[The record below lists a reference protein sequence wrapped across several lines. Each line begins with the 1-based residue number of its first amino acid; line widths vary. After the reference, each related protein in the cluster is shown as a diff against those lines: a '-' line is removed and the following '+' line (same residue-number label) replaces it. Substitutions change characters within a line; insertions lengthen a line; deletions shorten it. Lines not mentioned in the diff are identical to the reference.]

1 MSSTNWRVMVSP
13 RPVPFCAA
21 GSPSCTKGWNRRFWS
36 SGLMPMPVSS
46 TSISKCC
53 LSSCRRPSRMV
64 TPPWPV
70 NLTAL
75 AVRLIRIWRSLA
87 SSPLMWRGKA
97 EDWSSSSRRPFSSAR
112 SRIISATSRTM
123 APRSNGA
130 DSSCSLPASIL
141 AISSTS
147 LMSASR
153 CSPLRLMIS
162 SLSCSPAVRSGSRRM
177 RLEKPRMAFK
187 GVRSSWLILA
197 RNTLLALLAASAA
210 SRAMSSSDVRCWTVS
225 SS

>member
-1 MSSTNWRVMVSP
+1 
-13 RPVPFCAA
+13 
-21 GSPSCTKGWNRRFWS
+21 
-36 SGLMPMPVSS
+36 
-46 TSISKCC
+46 
-53 LSSCRRPSRMV
+53 
-64 TPPWPV
+64 
-70 NLTAL
+70 
-75 AVRLIRIWRSLA
+75 
-87 SSPLMWRGKA
+87 MWRGKA

-130 DSSCSLPASIL
+130 DLSCSRPASIL

-147 LMSASR
+147 LMRVSR
-153 CSPLRLMIS
+153 YSPLRLMIS
-162 SLSCSPAVRSGSRRM
+162 SRSCWLGDTSGSRRM

-225 SS
+225 SSWSLWRRKASSAYRSLLSAFRRVNAHATEVANNISRTDMATIWIVRAICSRVRKTTSFGAQRSMTCL